1 MVNVHPRRRGEAGA
15 LVKTPRFRGRTFTNV
30 PALDEKRSVSMGP
43 GSETKVFHLNCG
55 TMQPLGGRLLN
66 RSPALVT
73 CHCLLV
79 ETRGELLLVD
89 TGVGVADMADTRR
102 LGPMRHL
109 LRVRRDPAATA
120 LHQIRGL
127 GYEPGDVGHIVITH
141 LDLDHSGGI
150 PDFPDA
156 KIHVLRPEF
165 EAATQ
170 PATSMERGRYRQ
182 CHFAHSPK
190 WVIHE
195 LTSREPWH
203 GLERIKGAEGL
214 PPEIVLVPLIGH
226 TRGHCGVAVEA
237 PGGWLLHAG
246 DAYYHDQQMAEP
258 PHCPPMFRL
267 FQHLAHVDR
276 RKAGQ
281 QLDKLR
287 RLANSE
293 VGVRVFCTH
302 DPSEFE
308 QLSSTTVA

>member
-1 MVNVHPRRRGEAGA
+1 M
-15 LVKTPRFRGRTFTNV
+15 
-30 PALDEKRSVSMGP
+30 DSS
-43 GSETKVFHLNCG
+43 SETKVFHLNCG

-66 RSPALVT
+66 RSPALIT

-89 TGVGVADMADTRR
+89 AGVGLADMEDPER

-109 LRVRRDPAATA
+109 LRVRQDPAATA
-120 LHQIRGL
+120 VEQIRRL

-156 KIHVLRPEF
+156 EIHVLRPEF

-170 PATSMERGRYRQ
+170 PATRMERDRYRQ

-190 WVIHE
+190 WVTHE
-195 LTSREPWH
+195 QTSAEPWH
-203 GLERIKGAEGL
+203 GFECIRGAEGL

-226 TRGHCGVAVEA
+226 TRGHCGIAVET
-237 PGGWLLHAG
+237 PDGWLLHAG
-246 DAYYHDQQMAEP
+246 DAYYYDGQMAEP
-258 PHCPPMFRL
+258 PRCPLMFAL
-267 FQHLAHVDR
+267 FQYLAHTDR
-276 RKAGQ
+276 RKAQ
-281 QLDKLR
+281 EQLEKLR
-287 RLANSE
+287 RLANSSE
-293 VGVRVFCTH
+293 ARVRVFCTH

-308 QLSSTTVA
+308 QLSSTTVS

>member
-1 MVNVHPRRRGEAGA
+1 M
-15 LVKTPRFRGRTFTNV
+15 
-30 PALDEKRSVSMGP
+30 DSS
-43 GSETKVFHLNCG
+43 SETKVFHLNCG

-89 TGVGVADMADTRR
+89 AGVGLADMEDPKR

-109 LRVRRDPAATA
+109 LKIRQDPAATA
-120 LHQIRGL
+120 IRQLRGL

-170 PATSMERGRYRQ
+170 PATSAERQRYRR

-195 LTSREPWH
+195 QTSGEPWH
-203 GLERIKGAEGL
+203 GFECIREAEGL
-214 PPEIVLVPLIGH
+214 PPEIILVPLIGH
-226 TRGHCGVAVEA
+226 TKGHCGVVVET
-237 PGGWLLHAG
+237 PEGWLLHAG
-246 DAYYHDQQMAEP
+246 DAYYYDEQMAKP
-258 PHCPPMFRL
+258 PRCPPMFKL
-267 FQHLAHVDR
+267 FQYLAHTDR
-276 RKAGQ
+276 RKAQ
-281 QLDKLR
+281 EQLEKLR
-287 RLANSE
+287 RLANSSE
-293 VGVRVFCTH
+293 AGGRVFCTH

-308 QLSSTTVA
+308 QLSSTTVS